1 MMEEGICVG
10 CGGDCLDTI
19 ECSCGRQEVNAC
31 EECRESDITLV
42 CGVCR
47 DRAERVVPLS
57 SYPCRD
63 FQDDEA
69 EPVRD
74 LGGRLP
80 VTAPVGAWGPP
91 YRAR

>member
-1 MMEEGICVG
+1 MTEEGLCVG
-10 CGGDCLDTI
+10 CGRECLDMI
-19 ECSCGRQEVNAC
+19 ECRCGRQEVYAC
-31 EECRESDITLV
+31 EDCRETDITLV

-47 DRAERVVPLS
+47 DRAQRVVPVS

-69 EPVRD
+69 GVDRD
-74 LGGRLP
+74 MGGRLP
-80 VTAPVGAWGPP
+80 VTAPVGAWGRP